1 MSEIFSIYESY
12 FQSLSKKIESALNL
26 GEFDSKSI
34 KELRTN
40 IQDINKIVKQMQL
53 EINNIKNT
61 KNKISK
67 EVEQK
72 LKNYKNL
79 VNGYNSKLAQ
89 LQENINNN
97 IELNDIKIEM
107 ENKNKNILIDDE
119 INTQK
124 QGLIEDE
131 YTQQE
136 KLNYIGR
143 GVVDIEKMGNNISEN
158 LYGQGEQIKD
168 IRENIFAMNHEVDVS
183 NNLIEKI
190 IQQARRNKMIM
201 YGTGAVV
208 IIIFIMVLISK
219 FK

>member
-168 IRENIFAMNHEVDVS
+168 IRENIFAMNHEADVS

-208 IIIFIMVLISK
+208 VIIFIMVLISK

>member
-168 IRENIFAMNHEVDVS
+168 IRETADNSHIDLRYPNLFLRGGEGIGTAVADMAGIKKGQP
-183 NNLIEKI
+183 LIEKE
-190 IQQARRNKMIM
+190 
-201 YGTGAVV
+201 
-208 IIIFIMVLISK
+208 
-219 FK
+219 